1 MPKFIIQTTEKKK
14 KKTLLLAR
22 FFLFIGLLFLG
33 IIIFS
38 NGSGLGKVANLV
50 LGLNALM
57 WGISLLFRKKKEFFI
72 NITGERIEWLV
83 YEKNRNIIAVYWSNI
98 RWIKRENDGGISLF
112 KDSSFSEYFSLA
124 NFSAEERKEIMRLLQ
139 EKANARQI
147 NLVNFLDMSLVVA

>member
-14 KKTLLLAR
+14 KKTLLLAC

-33 IIIFS
+33 ISIFF

-57 WGISLLFRKKKEFFI
+57 CGISPLFRKKKEFFI

-112 KDSSFSEYFSLA
+112 EDSSFSEYFSLA
-124 NFSAEERKEIMRLLQ
+124 NFSTEERKEIMRLLQ

-147 NLVNFLDMSLVVA
+147 NLVNFSDMSLVVA